1 VKRLALKL
9 GEVYAI
15 KPSAIERD
23 ADGFFIVTGDDPTPN
38 TEHGSVVVVHIRGA
52 LSQFD
57 GEGGDSYESIVQ
69 RVEEAIEKKP
79 TAVVLCISSPGG
91 LVAGLNECVFKLQRM
106 RIASGIP
113 LIAQVNELAASAAF
127 ALCCAC
133 DRRFAPPSA
142 IVGSVGCI
150 STIVSQL
157 ARDKAEGIEFRII
170 TSGSRKS
177 DGHPHVEISDAAVK
191 AETLRNA
198 QLAEQFFELA
208 GKALRL
214 PPRRLKGYQAAIFL
228 GDAARQAGLINA
240 VRSLDETIAGLDRS
254 DVAAPTPAPNSGN
267 VTDRR
272 AKEVDTPVPAGT
284 SLAQNG
290 QSGAVAQSGTN
301 QRGKHAGQLEGL
313 DREDRGRARERNR
326 PGPTPRP

>member
-1 VKRLALKL
+1 MKRLALKL

-23 ADGFFIVTGDDPTPN
+23 AEGFFIVTGDDPTPN

-69 RVEEAIEKKP
+69 RVAEAIEKKP

-91 LVAGLNECVFKLQRM
+91 LVAGLNECVFKLQRL
-106 RIASGIP
+106 RVASGVP
-113 LIAQVNELAASAAF
+113 FIAQVNELAASAAF

-150 STIVSQL
+150 STMVSQS

-170 TSGSRKS
+170 TSGARKS

-228 GDAARQAGLINA
+228 GEAARQAGLINA

-254 DVAAPTPAPNSGN
+254 DVAAPTPAPNEGN

-272 AKEVDTPVPAGT
+272 AKEVD
-284 SLAQNG
+284 SLAIRGSTLTQVNNDTG
-290 QSGAVAQSGTN
+290 SPVTRSNTW
-301 QRGKHAGQLEGL
+301 GKHAGQPEST
-313 DREDRGRARERNR
+313 DRKDRGGARERNR